1 MNKMKTVLCALLIL
15 STAAVAKEKEDE
27 AIRKRVADFQ
37 DAWNKHDAKAITAFW
52 AEDGDLI
59 NPAGVVARGKAEV
72 EKLVVSDLAN
82 IIRDGKTTFTVT
94 YIRMVK
100 PDVAVF
106 DMTHEISEAHAPDGS
121 VIPTVKAM
129 VTGVALKKDGT
140 WWWLAGRPMIPFA
153 PPAPPASK

>member
-1 MNKMKTVLCALLIL
+1 M
-15 STAAVAKEKEDE
+15 VA
-27 AIRKRVADFQ
+27 
-37 DAWNKHDAKAITAFW
+37 
-52 AEDGDLI
+52 
-59 NPAGVVARGKAEV
+59 
-72 EKLVVSDLAN
+72 SDLAN

-106 DMTHEISEAHAPDGS
+106 DMTHEIAGAHAPDGS
-121 VIPTVKAM
+121 AIPTVTAM

-153 PPAPPASK
+153 PPGPPVAK